1 MAYTLAGRKGGT
13 VRFEPLEN
21 GIVEKESESYS
32 SSVTEPFPKKWTEKL
47 IKKQNKNKAKM
58 SKVD

>member
-32 SSVTEPFPKKWTEKL
+32 STVILE
-47 IKKQNKNKAKM
+47 ND
-58 SKVD
+58 KVCQASCC